1 VKLPQSAIS
10 NEEFDKMTAAD
21 QKALG
26 VSKFFDI
33 IAAHPVFQSTPT
45 ASFALRHS
53 DLDLQNIFIDDDGNM
68 AGILDWDGSLAM
80 PRCVAHAAVPH
91 FLELDWYGNSTLQW
105 PFLPWPSAHY
115 RNVYAAA
122 LLDAGNPDVKFT
134 SKSHMYQAVFSAL
147 YEGANKRGVMSRL
160 LKEVPGFQLDEW
172 DVKYLLAKSCK
183 MAEDM
188 LKWSWARFWTQRC
201 RMSTTR
207 ARMRSIRIVMRCRV
221 GLMSSWA

>member
-1 VKLPQSAIS
+1 
-10 NEEFDKMTAAD
+10 MTAAD

-221 GLMSSWA
+221 GLISSWA